1 MKQALKKYLS
11 LIALCSTV
19 GFVGTATTTDIRIRS
34 QSVDTARELAGWS
47 NQVNLF
53 EMNCMYGTFAI
64 TPEYTQSFNGRQI
77 ARSLFGS
84 AIINTSNNDCNDN
97 CNNDKNGASFRIS
110 GSQNLNRQAGDLLA
124 DYFGLPLDYQ
134 STVYVKPKIQ
144 NFLVDF
150 DFFIGLDQW
159 LCGLWFRIHAPVVYA
174 KWKLC
179 LNEEI
184 ADAGTTLGGSYPAGY
199 FAPAAVANTD
209 LNTSFVS
216 YLQGNVPTLNG
227 GVTFEPLKYGKLCG
241 GTINTDVASNGCC
254 EKSCNNGA
262 HTTKLSDIRA
272 ALGWNFWQDEDYHI
286 GVGLLVAAPTGNK
299 VNDTYLFQP
308 FVGNGHH
315 WELGAKFT
323 SHYTFWRSCDYD
335 KSWGIY
341 VDADV
346 TTLLK
351 AKQFR
356 VFDLCSAGDNSKYM
370 LAESLKT
377 PSVDLYGAT
386 GAGPVASTYQFDGI
400 FTPVANIAA
409 QQVKVSQDI
418 QVDLTAMLNYT
429 NCGFAWDFGYNFW
442 MTSCERITPCGNNVP
457 LFQGNHVY
465 ALKGDAAVY
474 GFGVTVPVALGAT
487 ESMATICSGTNYPVG
502 TFTPFPTANTN
513 IDNAALGDF
522 SPTGPELFTV
532 PGGAVQTST
541 SIQSVFLANDNIDYA
556 GARAQGLSNK
566 IFTHISYTWE
576 DRECYVPYF
585 GVGGKAEFANNKKG
599 CGDDDVM
606 PCANSAGCS
615 LNNSSCSSC
624 GDSGCRKTNI
634 SEWGIWL
641 KGGVSFN

>member
-1 MKQALKKYLS
+1 MKQLFSYIGLGVLLS
-11 LIALCSTV
+11 VMGCT
-19 GFVGTATTTDIRIRS
+19 TAADIRIRS
-34 QSVDTARELAGWS
+34 QSVDTARELAGWT
-47 NQVNLF
+47 NHVNLF
-53 EMNCMYGTFAI
+53 DMNCMYGTFAI

-84 AIINTSNNDCNDN
+84 AIINTSNNDCNDS
-97 CNNDKNGASFRIS
+97 CNNDENGASFRVS
-110 GSQNLNRQAGDLLA
+110 GSRSTNRMAGDLLA
-124 DYFGLPLDYQ
+124 DYFGLPLDFQ

-150 DFFIGLDQW
+150 DYFVGLDHW

-179 LNEEI
+179 MNEEI
-184 ADAGTTLGGSYPAGY
+184 ADAGTSAGGSYPGGY
-199 FAPAAVANTD
+199 FAPDIVLNTD

-227 GVTFEPLKYGKLCG
+227 GVTFAPLKYGKLCG
-241 GTINTDVASNGCC
+241 GTINTDVAANGCC

-308 FVGNGHH
+308 IVGNGHH

-370 LAESLKT
+370 LAESLT
-377 PSVDLYGAT
+377 TS
-386 GAGPVASTYQFDGI
+386 AGNLFGGDPAPVVASTYQFDGI

-409 QQVKVSQDI
+409 QNVKVSQDI

-429 NCGFAWDFGYNFW
+429 HCGFAWDLGYNFW

-457 LFQGNHVY
+457 LFRGNHTY

-474 GFGVTVPVALGAT
+474 GFDGGTPITLVALGAT

-502 TFTPFPTANTN
+502 TFTPFPTANAN
-513 IDNAALGDF
+513 IDNAQLAF
-522 SPTGPELFTV
+522 STFLSLLYNEAPATAGSL
-532 PGGAVQTST
+532 QTST
-541 SIQSVFLANDNIDYA
+541 SIQSVFLANENIDYA
-556 GARAQGLSNK
+556 GARAQGQSNK

-576 DRECYVPYF
+576 DGECYVPYL
-585 GVGGKAEFANNKKG
+585 GIGGKAEFVSNKKG
-599 CGDDDVM
+599 CGDDVM
-606 PCANSAGCS
+606 PCANSAGCGV
-615 LNNSSCSSC
+615 NNSSCSSC